1 MRCFYCSTL
10 SNGRIELSAQ
20 EERHI
25 FSVNKLRP
33 EEKLL
38 FIDGEGTVVKAE
50 LLKDKSFKILDITKV
65 SEPGIKL
72 HLFVS
77 PPRRQQMDQI
87 IEQSSEVGIWSITPI
102 LTQRAVSIP
111 EKGSDNS
118 RWNVK
123 IIESCK
129 QSHNSYFP
137 KINQTLSLDEALKK
151 IKGLNFT
158 SFFGSTEADNT
169 VEVDFESP
177 ASCNERNIAWFV
189 GPEGGFSPNEI
200 ELMKANNVTSLKL
213 GTAVMRV
220 ETAAI
225 VGSAYLLNTLSL
237 K

>member
-10 SNGRIELSAQ
+10 SNGRIELSVQ

-38 FIDGEGTVVKAE
+38 FIDGEGLVAKAE
-50 LLKDKSFKILDITKV
+50 LLKDKNFKILDIAKV
-65 SEPGIKL
+65 PEPGIKL

-102 LTQRAVSIP
+102 ITQRAVSVP
-111 EKGSDNS
+111 EKSSDNS

-129 QSHNSYFP
+129 QSHNSYFT

-151 IKGLNFT
+151 VKGLNFT
-158 SFFGSTEADNT
+158 SFFGSTETEA
-169 VEVDFESP
+169 VEIDFKSQ
-177 ASCNERNIAWFV
+177 ATCNDYNIAWFV

-200 ELMKANNVTSLKL
+200 ELMKANNIASLKL

-225 VGSAYLLNTLSL
+225 VGSAYLLNTLGL